1 MASGSNSRGL
11 ALLLITSCFFITG
24 LLFDYMPMIVDDH
37 IKRTVELATNE
48 EVISFWSRPPVDL
61 HSYYWLYEVVNPE

>member
-1 MASGSNSRGL
+1 MASNSNSRGL
-11 ALLLITSCFFITG
+11 VLLLITSGFFIFG

-48 EVISFWSRPPVDL
+48 EILSYWSKPPVDIN
-61 HSYYWLYEVVNPE
+61 SYYWLYEITNPE